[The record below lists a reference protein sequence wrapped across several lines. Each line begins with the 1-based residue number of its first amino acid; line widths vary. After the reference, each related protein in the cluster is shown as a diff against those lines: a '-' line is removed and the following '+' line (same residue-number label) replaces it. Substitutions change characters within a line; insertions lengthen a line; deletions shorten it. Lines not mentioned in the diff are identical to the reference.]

1 MSTNRFTISAFWG
14 AYEGSKMKVFLLAV
28 VCFFITPNL
37 LAKTLVEKGELK
49 KQIVNQ
55 RINGNNEAF
64 YFMPDG
70 SLLYEELDNGEISNG
85 LWFIKQATFNYD
97 SPSPYEDFEPTKKEL
112 IGQTVVCVA
121 VKVSAKEEFSW
132 LPCMRLYHEKEN
144 LYISHQ
150 TQCNLDEP
158 VENGVLHC
166 NWAART
172 FMYYRIS
179 PIEDK

>member
-1 MSTNRFTISAFWG
+1 
-14 AYEGSKMKVFLLAV
+14 MKIFLLV
-28 VCFFITPNL
+28 VACFLIITKSI
-37 LAKTLVEKGELK
+37 AKTLVGNGQLKEL
-49 KQIVNQ
+49 IVNQ
-55 RINGNNEAF
+55 RMNGNYEAF

-70 SLLYEELDNGEISNG
+70 TLLYEELDNGNITNG

-97 SPSPYEDFEPTKKEL
+97 SPSPYKDFEPTKKEL

-121 VKVSAKEEFSW
+121 INASAKEEVSW

-144 LYISHQ
+144 LYISHH

-166 NWAART
+166 NWAPRT
-172 FMYYRIS
+172 FMYHRIS